1 MSQKK
6 EQNTMT
12 NVNEL
17 RTFFVTFGLA
27 HDFNDH
33 IIGIVAKSEGV
44 ARSHA
49 RSVYGEKFASIRAGV
64 EGHNGIPLN
73 CYQHY
78 CDWCGVHGVSFV
90 SVENTQGGLKGREV
104 RVIPEA
110 TFLRVLHAEIRR
122 NNLLRMGG

>member
-1 MSQKK
+1 
-6 EQNTMT
+6 MT
-12 NVNEL
+12 NANEL

-33 IIGIVAKSEGV
+33 IVGIVAKSEGV

-49 RSVYGEKFASIRAGV
+49 LSVYGDKFASLRAGV
-64 EGHNGIPLN
+64 EWHNGYAKN

-78 CDWCGVHGVSFV
+78 CDWCGAHGVTFV
-90 SVENTQGGLKGREV
+90 FVENTQEGLKGREV

-122 NNLLRMGG
+122 NMLLGARG